1 MDYGW
6 LVGDVVRSTFK
17 DINAEVH
24 EFEQSEPCRHVGFT
38 MKKALGYTQLV
49 SISLL
54 AVLWAGCRSIPP
66 AGVADF
72 STGVSAAKIQ
82 SSLAFQGVTDL
93 TSESIID
100 YAASQPTLVDTNFM
114 PVLDPASLAVWDKV
128 FTALQKYAQ
137 NLALLT
143 SPNLTKDYEDGMVNL
158 AAEVTQVGGDLKRQK
173 MISEVPALSPSLS
186 AAFTELGDLLLR
198 AKAQHDAKAVLVHTD
213 PTIKTIFTTMADAI
227 GASRT
232 KNLRGTVSAHW
243 DQRKAVLQ
251 GGFLARTNTPADR
264 RTFAAQYASALNGQ
278 ISQDLALAS
287 LQRSFLALVDAHHAL
302 AQGSNPGAAV
312 ALAAV
317 EQEVQNTQNL
327 INRFNSIPRAN

>member
-1 MDYGW
+1 M
-6 LVGDVVRSTFK
+6 
-17 DINAEVH
+17 
-24 EFEQSEPCRHVGFT
+24 GFT

-128 FTALQKYAQ
+128 FTALQKYAE

-227 GASRT
+227 GASQMH
-232 KNLRGTVSAHW
+232 NLRDTVHANWEQH
-243 DQRKAVLQ
+243 KADLK
-251 GGFLARTNTPADR
+251 GSFLEAKTQSDR
-264 RTFAAQYASALNGQ
+264 RAIAAKYAGLLNGETT
-278 ISQDLALAS
+278 QDMALAS
-287 LQRSFLALVDAHHAL
+287 LQRSFLALADAHHAL
-302 AQGSNPGAAV
+302 AQGSNPGAAA

-327 INRFNSIPRAN
+327 LNRFSSISYTAK